1 MWYLNPIKPINQT
14 ARNGAGDRQNQLT
27 KPTGIVGLCI
37 IASKLAIY
45 CVPAH
50 LKFLHLKA
58 EKRCANQPKGAVYV
72 STITSRSRGTI
83 PNRSG
88 FGIGY
93 NSA

>member
-27 KPTGIVGLCI
+27 KPTRIVGLCI

-45 CVPAH
+45 CAPAH

-58 EKRCANQPKGAVYV
+58 EKKMHQSAQRCCICIYDHKQVKRRYPK
-72 STITSRSRGTI
+72 S
-83 PNRSG
+83 
-88 FGIGY
+88 
-93 NSA
+93 

>member
-14 ARNGAGDRQNQLT
+14 ARNGAQDRQNQLT
-27 KPTGIVGLCI
+27 KPTGIVGLYI

-50 LKFLHLKA
+50 LHLKA
-58 EKRCANQPKGAVYV
+58 EKRCTNQPKGAVYA
-72 STITSRSRGTI
+72 STITSRSRGAI

-88 FGIGY
+88 LGIGY